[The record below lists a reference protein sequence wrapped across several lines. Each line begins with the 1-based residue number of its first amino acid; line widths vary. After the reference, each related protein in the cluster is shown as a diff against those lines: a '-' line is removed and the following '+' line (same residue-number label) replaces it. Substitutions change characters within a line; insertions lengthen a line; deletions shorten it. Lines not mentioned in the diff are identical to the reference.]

1 MIKMYDLAGAD
12 KNRRFSPYC
21 WRIRMALAHKR
32 LNVECMPWHFTEKD
46 KIKFSGQERV
56 PVLID
61 GSNTISD
68 SWEIAKYLESAYPD
82 RPSLKLDSGEVLFI
96 KFWSETVLH
105 PELLQLLVLD
115 IHDNLSLEDQ
125 SYFRESREKILGK
138 TLEEVVANR
147 QERLPRIQKLL
158 TPLRSTLSKQEYLS
172 GETPGFSDY
181 IVFGAF
187 QWARCVSGFSILNAD
202 DIVYKWRN
210 KMLNMYEGL
219 ALSAVGYPV

>member
-68 SWEIAKYLESAYPD
+68 SWEIAKYLEIAYPD
-82 RPSLKLDSGEVLFI
+82 SPSLKLDNGEVLFI

-125 SYFRESREKILGK
+125 SYFRESREKMLGK

-172 GETPGFSDY
+172 GVTPGFSDY

-202 DIVYKWRN
+202 DIVYKWRD
-210 KMLNMYEGL
+210 KMLNIYEGL
-219 ALSAVGYPV
+219 ALSAVGYRV

>member
-1 MIKMYDLAGAD
+1 M
-12 KNRRFSPYC
+12 
-21 WRIRMALAHKR
+21 
-32 LNVECMPWHFTEKD
+32 
-46 KIKFSGQERV
+46 
-56 PVLID
+56 ID

-68 SWEIAKYLESAYPD
+68 SWEIAKYLEIAYPD
-82 RPSLKLDSGEVLFI
+82 SPSLKLDNGEVLFI

-125 SYFRESREKILGK
+125 SYFRKSREKMLGK

-158 TPLRSTLSKQEYLS
+158 TPLRSTLLKQEYLS
-172 GETPGFSDY
+172 GVTPGFSDY

-202 DIVYKWRN
+202 DIVYKWRD
-210 KMLNMYEGL
+210 KMLNIYEGL
-219 ALSAVGYPV
+219 ALNAVGYRV

>member
-82 RPSLKLDSGEVLFI
+82 RPSLKLDNGEVLFI

-125 SYFRESREKILGK
+125 SYFRESREKMLGK

-147 QERLPRIQKLL
+147 QEQLPRIQKLL

-202 DIVYKWRN
+202 DIVYKWRD
-210 KMLNMYEGL
+210 KMLNIYEGL
-219 ALSAVGYPV
+219 ALSAVGYQV

>member
-82 RPSLKLDSGEVLFI
+82 RPSLKLDHGEVLFI

-125 SYFRESREKILGK
+125 SYFRESREKMLGK

-147 QERLPRIQKLL
+147 QEQLPRIQKLL
-158 TPLRSTLSKQEYLS
+158 PPLRSTLTKQEYLS

-202 DIVYKWRN
+202 DIVYKWRD
-210 KMLNMYEGL
+210 KMLNIYEGL
-219 ALSAVGYPV
+219 ALSAVGYRV

>member
-1 MIKMYDLAGAD
+1 MYDLAGAD

-61 GSNTISD
+61 GSKTISD

-82 RPSLKLDSGEVLFI
+82 RPSLKLDNGEVLFI

-105 PELLQLLVLD
+105 PELLQMLVLD

-125 SYFRESREKILGK
+125 SYFRESREKMLGK

-147 QERLPRIQKLL
+147 QEQLPRIQKLL

-187 QWARCVSGFSILNAD
+187 QWARCVSGFSILNTD
-202 DIVYKWRN
+202 DIVYKWRD
-210 KMLNMYEGL
+210 KMLNIYEGL
-219 ALSAVGYPV
+219 ALSAVGYRV